1 MAIELIDKIK
11 QKNGGT
17 FKLIDACD
25 VEMKDGSDLETYLEN
40 LEPGSGECTS
50 TVYAG
55 NEEPEDENVV
65 VYIDTNDDIG
75 EANNNISGTVLEEIQ
90 AMFKFLKGKID
101 ALEADN
107 IILKSE
113 IEALKQGQIV
123 VPDPDEEVVTI
134 TGAVLLPDGT
144 PLLFDDESY
153 MLYGNGSISSAGGTG
168 EDNISVTGAILL
180 DDGTP
185 LLLNDGA
192 VLLYENGK
200 VTTESTAG
208 TVEIKGA
215 ILLDNN
221 LPLLLNNGDY
231 LLYNN
236 GEIKE

>member
-90 AMFKFLKGKID
+90 AMFKFLK
-101 ALEADN
+101 A
-107 IILKSE
+107 E

-221 LPLLLNNGDY
+221 SPLLLNNGEY

>member
-1 MAIELIDKIK
+1 M
-11 QKNGGT
+11 T
-17 FKLIDACD
+17 
-25 VEMKDGSDLETYLEN
+25 
-40 LEPGSGECTS
+40 
-50 TVYAG
+50 
-55 NEEPEDENVV
+55 NEE
-65 VYIDTNDDIG
+65 
-75 EANNNISGTVLEEIQ
+75 NI
-90 AMFKFLKGKID
+90 K
-101 ALEADN
+101 ALEDYIKEN
-107 IILKSE
+107 EFEYFHSNMMGEYQLIKKSLDIMNRKKAE

-221 LPLLLNNGDY
+221 SPLLLNNGDY

>member
-1 MAIELIDKIK
+1 MDDSIIE
-11 QKNGGT
+11 
-17 FKLIDACD
+17 DAKSRLNKKD
-25 VEMKDGSDLETYLEN
+25 VEFEDVLTN
-40 LEPGSGECTS
+40 LEASRITIEK
-50 TVYAG
+50 
-55 NEEPEDENVV
+55 EQ
-65 VYIDTNDDIG
+65 
-75 EANNNISGTVLEEIQ
+75 LEINQ
-90 AMFKFLKGKID
+90 YKA
-101 ALEADN
+101 
-107 IILKSE
+107 E

-123 VPDPDEEVVTI
+123 IPDPDEEVVTI

-144 PLLFDDESY
+144 PLLFNDESY
-153 MLYGNGSISSAGGTG
+153 ILYGNGSISSTGGTG

-221 LPLLLNNGDY
+221 SPLLLNNGDY